1 MKVYEVKLAQI
12 LYPKQFNDN
21 VSFEFNY
28 QVIQGLNTEKTE
40 KTAES
45 HRDYSVSSAYSLCPL
60 RLKASF
66 EYFHSL

>member
-28 QVIQGLNTEKTE
+28 EVIHGLTTEKTE
-40 KTAES
+40 KTAE
-45 HRDYSVSSAYSLCPL
+45 
-60 RLKASF
+60 
-66 EYFHSL
+66 

>member
-21 VSFEFNY
+21 VSFEFNH
-28 QVIQGLNTEKTE
+28 QVIHGLTTGKTE

-45 HRDYSVSSAYSLCPL
+45 HRDYSVSFLCVFAVSSAV
-60 RLKASF
+60 KGWF
-66 EYFHSL
+66 